1 MEYVN
6 RLGTHSYKW
15 DSLEREFGDAD
26 LLAMWVADMDFPS
39 PKCVVDALTEYIKA
53 PLGYFSTPDSYYDA
67 VIKWEKERHGY
78 EIEKDWICITP
89 GIVPALHWAVRTLTA
104 PGDSVMISTPVYYP
118 FMNAV
123 NNSGGRKLVE
133 NELKK
138 CGPHYEYDLERFE
151 KDIVDNNVK
160 LYILCNPHNP
170 VGRVWAREEL
180 RSIMEICKKH
190 GVKVI
195 SDEIHQDIVDPA
207 LGRKKVTTATVG
219 DYSDMLITMAAASK
233 TFNIAAVQN
242 SFIII
247 PNKEM
252 RDSFNKFL
260 SEMSLDDVNGF
271 GHIATEAALN
281 YGSDW
286 LTEILDVI
294 YGNYRYLRNRFETE
308 CPSVRITDLEGTYL
322 VWMDF
327 SDYCKTQQEVK
338 ALLQDKCRLALDYGA
353 WFGGGQHEGY
363 ARMNIATSRE
373 NIKEACD
380 RIITEVKKL

>member
-67 VIKWEKERHGY
+67 VIKWEKKRHGY

-151 KDIVDNNVK
+151 K
-160 LYILCNPHNP
+160 
-170 VGRVWAREEL
+170 
-180 RSIMEICKKH
+180 
-190 GVKVI
+190 
-195 SDEIHQDIVDPA
+195 DIVDPA

-286 LTEILDVI
+286 LTEILDII

-380 RIITEVKKL
+380 RIIREIKKL